1 MQLKVSNLRKKINDK
16 VIVDNVS
23 LSINK
28 KEIVGLLGPNGAGK
42 TTTFYMIVGITR
54 ADSGT
59 VALDDLDLTNAPIYK
74 RSISGLGYLPQES
87 SIFRKLSVYDNIYG
101 ILELRYKDSKYI
113 EHRTEELI
121 KEFGLSNVRN
131 SRGILLSGGEKRRVE
146 IARCL
151 AINPEF
157 ILLDEPFTGIDPV
170 SVRDI
175 QDMIFNLRDRGIGVL
190 ITDHNVR
197 ETLKITERAYIM
209 IDSRIVTE
217 GNSETIINHE
227 EVIDKYLG
235 KNFNLK

>member
-131 SRGILLSGGEKRRVE
+131 SKGILLSGGEKRRVE

-197 ETLKITERAYIM
+197 ETLKITDRAYIM
-209 IDSRIVTE
+209 IDGRIVTE

>member
-1 MQLKVSNLRKKINDK
+1 MQLKVSNLGKKINDK

-23 LSINK
+23 LNVNK

-59 VALDDLDLTNAPIYK
+59 VALDDLDLTNTPIYK

-101 ILELRYKDSKYI
+101 ILELRYKDRKYI

-131 SRGILLSGGEKRRVE
+131 SKGILLSGGEKRRVE

-170 SVRDI
+170 SVHDI

-197 ETLKITERAYIM
+197 ETLKITDRAYII
-209 IDSRIVTE
+209 IDGRIVTE

-235 KNFNLK
+235 KGFNLK

>member
-131 SRGILLSGGEKRRVE
+131 SKGILLSGGEKRRVE

-175 QDMIFNLRDRGIGVL
+175 QDMTFNLRDRGIGVL

-197 ETLKITERAYIM
+197 ETLKITDRAYIM
-209 IDSRIVTE
+209 IDGRIVTE

-227 EVIDKYLG
+227 EVINKYLG
-235 KNFNLK
+235 KGFNLK